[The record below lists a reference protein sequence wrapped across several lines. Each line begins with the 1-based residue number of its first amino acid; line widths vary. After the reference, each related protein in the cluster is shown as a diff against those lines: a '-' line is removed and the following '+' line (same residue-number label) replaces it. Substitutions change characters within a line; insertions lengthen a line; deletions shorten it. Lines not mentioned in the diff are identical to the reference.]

1 MHPRS
6 ERPLPAAALS
16 SMKVEDV
23 SYAFVRQHNKAN
35 HDKFEVDVFVASFIA
50 SRMIFGEVNFASRIL
65 SGRVALFLAT
75 DCLLQDIM
83 RLTPMILFEF
93 AFGLPDTAVE
103 FAKRNA
109 TARSCCQIKCD
120 CAPYR
125 ARLACQCVASQF
137 EIGLRSPGAVIR

>member
-1 MHPRS
+1 VHPRS

-35 HDKFEVDVFVASFIA
+35 HDKFEVDVFVASFFA

-75 DCLLQDIM
+75 DCLLLDIT

-103 FAKRNA
+103 SAKRNA

-120 CAPYR
+120 SAYR